1 MANIS
6 LASKYRPQTFADVVG
21 QDTVKK
27 VLSLASLQD
36 KVAPAYLL
44 SGTRGVGKTTLARI
58 FAKALNCANA
68 PTAEPCNECE
78 ACKKITQGA
87 FVDVIEIDGASNRGI
102 DDVRR
107 LRDAVG
113 YSPLEGRYKVIIIDE
128 AHMLTKEAF
137 NALLKTLEEPPRGV
151 VFILATTEQHKFP
164 ITILSRCQH
173 YIFKQVPEQS
183 IEKHLARVLDSER
196 IAFDEDSLAL
206 IARRAMGS
214 VRDSMSLLGQCLAL
228 SPHDIDGY
236 KLDSK
241 TVRQTL
247 GLAGI
252 EVTDRLLL
260 AMRTQDTA
268 KTAVLVRD
276 ILAEGVDIGF
286 FLGELVRLFRN
297 LFVLKEAGKQ
307 VLADLPLREVVR
319 LEEYA
324 GYFSSAFLHAGWQM
338 VLENQRRIL
347 QSYEP
352 AAALELLLLN
362 LTLLPR
368 LLPLE
373 NVMLPDENQEKQA
386 VRDKQSFQGTEQ
398 SGER

>member
-6 LASKYRPQTFADVVG
+6 LAAKYRPQTFAEVVG

-27 VLSLASLQD
+27 VLSLAALQD

-44 SGTRGVGKTTLARI
+44 SGTRGVGKTTIARI
-58 FAKALNCANA
+58 FAKALNCKNA
-68 PTAEPCNECE
+68 PTGEPCNECE
-78 ACKKITQGA
+78 ACRRITQGA

-102 DDVRR
+102 DDVRK
-107 LRDAVG
+107 LRESVG

-137 NALLKTLEEPPRGV
+137 NALLKTLEEPPSGV
-151 VFILATTEQHKFP
+151 VFILATTEPHKFP
-164 ITILSRCQH
+164 VTILSRCQL
-173 YIFKQVPEQS
+173 YVFKQVPEQN
-183 IEKHLARVLDSER
+183 IEQHLAKVLKNEQ
-196 IAFDEDSLAL
+196 IAYEDDALSL

-214 VRDSMSLLGQCLAL
+214 VRDAMSLLGQCLAL
-228 SPHDIDGY
+228 SPNDIEGF
-236 KLDSK
+236 KLESRI
-241 TVRQTL
+241 VRQTL

-252 EVTDRLLL
+252 EVMDRLLQ
-260 AMRTQDTA
+260 AMRNQDVA
-268 KTAVLVRD
+268 KTTMLVRD
-276 ILAEGVDIGF
+276 ILAEGIDIGF
-286 FLGELVRLFRN
+286 FLGELVRLLRS
-297 LFVLKEAGKQ
+297 LFVLKEAGKD

-319 LEEYA
+319 LEEQA
-324 GYFSSAFLHAGWQM
+324 SYFSAAYLHAGWQM

-352 AAALELLLLN
+352 ASALELLLLN

-373 NVMLPDENQEKQA
+373 NVILPEKNEGSPNTS
-386 VRDKQSFQGTEQ
+386 KL
-398 SGER
+398 GE

>member
-6 LASKYRPQTFADVVG
+6 LAAKYRPQTFAEVVG

-27 VLSLASLQD
+27 VLSLAAAQD

-58 FAKALNCANA
+58 FAKALNCEHA
-68 PTAEPCNECE
+68 PTGEPCNECE
-78 ACKKITQGA
+78 ACRRITQGA
-87 FVDVIEIDGASNRGI
+87 FVDVVEIDGASNRGI
-102 DDVRR
+102 DDVRK
-107 LRDAVG
+107 LRDSVG

-164 ITILSRCQH
+164 ITILSRCQL
-173 YIFKQVPEQS
+173 YVFKQVPEQK
-183 IEKHLARVLDSER
+183 IEQHLAKVLKNEQ
-196 IAFDEDSLAL
+196 IAYEDDALSL

-214 VRDSMSLLGQCLAL
+214 VRDAMSLLGQCLAL
-228 SPHDIDGY
+228 SPNDIEGF
-236 KLDSK
+236 KLESRV
-241 TVRQTL
+241 VRQTL

-252 EVTDRLLL
+252 EVMDRLLQT
-260 AMRTQDTA
+260 MQNQDVA
-268 KTAVLVRD
+268 KTTMLVRD
-276 ILAEGVDIGF
+276 ILAEGIDIGF
-286 FLGELVRLFRN
+286 FLGELVRLLRN
-297 LFVLKEAGKQ
+297 LFVLKEAGKD

-319 LEEYA
+319 LEEQA
-324 GYFSSAFLHAGWQM
+324 SYFSAAFLHAGWQM

-352 AAALELLLLN
+352 ASALELLLLN

-373 NVMLPDENQEKQA
+373 NVILPEKEKS
-386 VRDKQSFQGTEQ
+386 DGKL
-398 SGER
+398 GE

>member
-6 LASKYRPQTFADVVG
+6 LAAKYRPQTFAEVVG

-58 FAKALNCANA
+58 FAKALNCVNA

-78 ACKKITQGA
+78 HCKRITQGA
-87 FVDVIEIDGASNRGI
+87 FVDVVEIDGASNRGI

-107 LRDAVG
+107 LRESIG

-164 ITILSRCQH
+164 ITILSRCQL
-173 YIFKQVPEQS
+173 YIFKQVSEQS
-183 IEKHLARVLDSER
+183 IEAHLSRVLNSEK
-196 IAFDEDSLAL
+196 IAFEEDAVSL

-228 SPHDIDGY
+228 SPDDEEF
-236 KLDSK
+236 KLGTK
-241 TVRQTL
+241 IVRQTL
-247 GLAGI
+247 GLAGV
-252 EVTDRLLL
+252 EVMDRFLQ
-260 AMRTQDTA
+260 AIQNQDVA
-268 KTAVLVRD
+268 KTTMLVRD

-297 LFVLKEAGKQ
+297 LFILKEAGEKC
-307 VLADLPLREVVR
+307 LTELPLREVVR
-319 LEEYA
+319 LQENA
-324 GYFSSAFLHAGWQM
+324 SYFSTAFIHAAWQM
-338 VLENQRRIL
+338 ILENQRRIL

-362 LTLLPR
+362 ITLLPR

-373 NVMLPDENQEKQA
+373 NLVFKENEQKEKL
-386 VRDKQSFQGTEQ
+386 
-398 SGER
+398 GE

>member
-6 LASKYRPQTFADVVG
+6 LAAKYRPQTFAEVVG

-27 VLSLASLQD
+27 VLSLAALQD

-44 SGTRGVGKTTLARI
+44 SGTRGVGKTTIARI
-58 FAKALNCANA
+58 FAKALNCEHA
-68 PTAEPCNECE
+68 PTGEPCNQCE
-78 ACKKITQGA
+78 ACRRITQGA

-102 DDVRR
+102 DDVRK
-107 LRDAVG
+107 LRESVG

-151 VFILATTEQHKFP
+151 VFILATTEPHKFP
-164 ITILSRCQH
+164 VTILSRCQL
-173 YIFKQVPEQS
+173 YVFKQVPEQN
-183 IEKHLARVLDSER
+183 IEQHLAKVLKNEQ
-196 IAFDEDSLAL
+196 IAYEDDALSL

-214 VRDSMSLLGQCLAL
+214 VRDAMSLLGQCLAL
-228 SPHDIDGY
+228 SPNDIEGF
-236 KLDSK
+236 KLESRI
-241 TVRQTL
+241 VRQTL

-252 EVTDRLLL
+252 EVMDRLLL
-260 AMRTQDTA
+260 AMQKQDVA
-268 KTAVLVRD
+268 KTTMLVRD
-276 ILAEGVDIGF
+276 ILAEGIDIGF
-286 FLGELVRLFRN
+286 FLGELVRLLRN
-297 LFVLKEAGKQ
+297 LFVLKEAGKE
-307 VLADLPLREVVR
+307 VFADLPLREVVR
-319 LEEYA
+319 LEEQA
-324 GYFSSAFLHAGWQM
+324 SYFSTAYLHASWQM

-352 AAALELLLLN
+352 ASALELLLLN

-373 NVMLPDENQEKQA
+373 NVILPEKNEA
-386 VRDKQSFQGTEQ
+386 VPNAGKL
-398 SGER
+398 GE

>member
-6 LASKYRPQTFADVVG
+6 LAAKYRPQTFVEVVG

-58 FAKALNCANA
+58 FAKALNCVNA

-78 ACKKITQGA
+78 HCKRITQGA
-87 FVDVIEIDGASNRGI
+87 FVDVVEIDGASNRGI

-107 LRDAVG
+107 LRESIG

-164 ITILSRCQH
+164 ITILSRCQL
-173 YIFKQVPEQS
+173 YIFKQVSEQS
-183 IEKHLARVLDSER
+183 IEAHLSRVLNSEK
-196 IAFDEDSLAL
+196 IAFEEDAVSL

-228 SPHDIDGY
+228 SPDDEEF
-236 KLDSK
+236 KLGTK
-241 TVRQTL
+241 IVRQTL
-247 GLAGI
+247 GLAGV
-252 EVTDRLLL
+252 EVMDRFLQ
-260 AMRTQDTA
+260 AIQNQDVA
-268 KTAVLVRD
+268 KTTMLVRD

-297 LFVLKEAGKQ
+297 LFILKEAGEKC
-307 VLADLPLREVVR
+307 LTELPLREVVR
-319 LEEYA
+319 LQENA
-324 GYFSSAFLHAGWQM
+324 SYFSTAFIHAAWQM
-338 VLENQRRIL
+338 ILENQRRIL

-362 LTLLPR
+362 ITLLPR

-373 NVMLPDENQEKQA
+373 NLVFKENEQKEKL
-386 VRDKQSFQGTEQ
+386 
-398 SGER
+398 GE

>member
-6 LASKYRPQTFADVVG
+6 LAAKYRPQTFAEVVG

-58 FAKALNCANA
+58 FAKALNCVNA

-78 ACKKITQGA
+78 HCKRITQGA
-87 FVDVIEIDGASNRGI
+87 FVDVVEIDGASNRGI

-107 LRDAVG
+107 LRESIG

-164 ITILSRCQH
+164 ITILSRCQL
-173 YIFKQVPEQS
+173 YIFKQVSEQS
-183 IEKHLARVLDSER
+183 IEAHLSRVLNSEK
-196 IAFDEDSLAL
+196 IAFEEDAVSL

-228 SPHDIDGY
+228 SPDDEEF
-236 KLDSK
+236 KLGTK
-241 TVRQTL
+241 IVRQTL
-247 GLAGI
+247 GLAGV
-252 EVTDRLLL
+252 EVMDRFLQ
-260 AMRTQDTA
+260 AIQNQDVA
-268 KTAVLVRD
+268 KTTMLVRD

-297 LFVLKEAGKQ
+297 LFVLKEAGEKC
-307 VLADLPLREVVR
+307 LTELPLREVVR
-319 LEEYA
+319 LQENA
-324 GYFSSAFLHAGWQM
+324 SHFSTAFIHAAWQM
-338 VLENQRRIL
+338 ILENQRRIL

-362 LTLLPR
+362 ITLLPR

-373 NVMLPDENQEKQA
+373 NLVFKEK
-386 VRDKQSFQGTEQ
+386 EQ
-398 SGER
+398 KEKLGE

>member
-6 LASKYRPQTFADVVG
+6 LAAKYRPQTFAEVVG

-27 VLSLASLQD
+27 VLSLAAAQD

-58 FAKALNCANA
+58 FAKALNCKHA
-68 PTAEPCNECE
+68 PTGEPCNECE
-78 ACKKITQGA
+78 ACRRITQGA
-87 FVDVIEIDGASNRGI
+87 FVDVVEIDGASNRGI
-102 DDVRR
+102 DDVRK
-107 LRDAVG
+107 LRDSVG

-164 ITILSRCQH
+164 ITILSRCQL
-173 YIFKQVPEQS
+173 YVFKQVPEQK
-183 IEKHLARVLDSER
+183 IEQHLAKVLKNEQ
-196 IAFDEDSLAL
+196 IAYEDDALSL

-214 VRDSMSLLGQCLAL
+214 VRDAMSLLGQCLAL
-228 SPHDIDGY
+228 SPNDIEGF
-236 KLDSK
+236 KLESRV
-241 TVRQTL
+241 VRQTL

-252 EVTDRLLL
+252 EVMDRLLQ
-260 AMRTQDTA
+260 AMQNQDVA
-268 KTAVLVRD
+268 KTTMLVRD
-276 ILAEGVDIGF
+276 ILAEGIDIGF
-286 FLGELVRLFRN
+286 FLGELVRLLRN
-297 LFVLKEAGKQ
+297 LFVLKEAGKD

-319 LEEYA
+319 LEEQA
-324 GYFSSAFLHAGWQM
+324 SYFSAAFLHAGWQM

-352 AAALELLLLN
+352 ASALELLLLN

-373 NVMLPDENQEKQA
+373 NVILPEKEKS
-386 VRDKQSFQGTEQ
+386 DGSPNKSKL
-398 SGER
+398 GE

>member
-6 LASKYRPQTFADVVG
+6 LAAKYRPQTFAEVVG

-27 VLSLASLQD
+27 VLSLAAAQD

-58 FAKALNCANA
+58 FAKALNCKHA
-68 PTAEPCNECE
+68 PTGEPCNECE
-78 ACKKITQGA
+78 ACRRITQGA
-87 FVDVIEIDGASNRGI
+87 FVDVVEIDGASNRGI
-102 DDVRR
+102 DDVRK
-107 LRDAVG
+107 LRDSVG

-164 ITILSRCQH
+164 ITILSRCQL
-173 YIFKQVPEQS
+173 YVFKQVPEQK
-183 IEKHLARVLDSER
+183 IEQHLAKVLKNEQ
-196 IAFDEDSLAL
+196 IAYEDDALSL

-214 VRDSMSLLGQCLAL
+214 VRDAMSLLGQCLAL
-228 SPHDIDGY
+228 SPNDIEGF
-236 KLDSK
+236 KLESRV
-241 TVRQTL
+241 VRQTL

-252 EVTDRLLL
+252 EVMDRLLQ
-260 AMRTQDTA
+260 AMQNQDVA
-268 KTAVLVRD
+268 KTTMLVRD
-276 ILAEGVDIGF
+276 ILAEGIDIGF
-286 FLGELVRLFRN
+286 FLGELVRLLRN
-297 LFVLKEAGKQ
+297 LFVLKEAGKDI
-307 VLADLPLREVVR
+307 LADLPLREVVR
-319 LEEYA
+319 LEEQA
-324 GYFSSAFLHAGWQM
+324 SYFSAAFLHAGWQM

-352 AAALELLLLN
+352 ASALELLLLN

-373 NVMLPDENQEKQA
+373 NVILPEKEKS
-386 VRDKQSFQGTEQ
+386 DGSPNKSKL
-398 SGER
+398 GE

>member
-6 LASKYRPQTFADVVG
+6 LAAKYRPQTFAEVVG

-27 VLSLASLQD
+27 VLSLAAAQD

-58 FAKALNCANA
+58 FAKALNCKHA
-68 PTAEPCNECE
+68 PTGEPCNECE
-78 ACKKITQGA
+78 ACRRITQGA
-87 FVDVIEIDGASNRGI
+87 FVDVVEIDGASNRGI
-102 DDVRR
+102 DDVRK
-107 LRDAVG
+107 LRDSVG

-164 ITILSRCQH
+164 ITILSRCQL
-173 YIFKQVPEQS
+173 YVFKQVPEQK
-183 IEKHLARVLDSER
+183 IEQHLAKVLKNEQ
-196 IAFDEDSLAL
+196 IAYEDDALSL

-214 VRDSMSLLGQCLAL
+214 VRDAMSLLGQCLAL
-228 SPHDIDGY
+228 SPNDIEGF
-236 KLDSK
+236 KLESRV
-241 TVRQTL
+241 VRQTL

-252 EVTDRLLL
+252 EVMDRLLQ
-260 AMRTQDTA
+260 AMQNQDVA
-268 KTAVLVRD
+268 KTTMLVRD
-276 ILAEGVDIGF
+276 ILAEGIDIGF
-286 FLGELVRLFRN
+286 FLGELVRLLRN
-297 LFVLKEAGKQ
+297 LFVLKEAGKD

-319 LEEYA
+319 LEEQA
-324 GYFSSAFLHAGWQM
+324 SYFSAAFLHAGWQM

-352 AAALELLLLN
+352 ASALELLLLN

-368 LLPLE
+368 LLPFE
-373 NVMLPDENQEKQA
+373 NVILPEKEKS
-386 VRDKQSFQGTEQ
+386 DGSPNKSKL
-398 SGER
+398 GE

>member
-6 LASKYRPQTFADVVG
+6 LAAKYRPQTFAEVVG

-27 VLSLASLQD
+27 VLSLAAAQD

-58 FAKALNCANA
+58 FAKALNCEHA
-68 PTAEPCNECE
+68 PTGEPCNECE
-78 ACKKITQGA
+78 ACRRITQGA
-87 FVDVIEIDGASNRGI
+87 FVDVVEIDGASNRGI
-102 DDVRR
+102 DDVRK
-107 LRDAVG
+107 LRDSVG

-164 ITILSRCQH
+164 ITILSRCQL
-173 YIFKQVPEQS
+173 YVFKQVPEQK
-183 IEKHLARVLDSER
+183 IEQHLAKVLKNEQ
-196 IAFDEDSLAL
+196 IAYEDDALSL

-214 VRDSMSLLGQCLAL
+214 VRDAMSLLGQCLAL
-228 SPHDIDGY
+228 SPNDIEGF
-236 KLDSK
+236 KLESRV
-241 TVRQTL
+241 VRQTL

-252 EVTDRLLL
+252 EVMDRLLQ
-260 AMRTQDTA
+260 AMQNQDVA
-268 KTAVLVRD
+268 KTTMLVRD
-276 ILAEGVDIGF
+276 ILAEGIDIGF
-286 FLGELVRLFRN
+286 FLGELVRLLRN
-297 LFVLKEAGKQ
+297 LFVLKEAGKD

-319 LEEYA
+319 LEEQA
-324 GYFSSAFLHAGWQM
+324 SYFSAAFLHAGWQM

-352 AAALELLLLN
+352 ASALELLLLN

-373 NVMLPDENQEKQA
+373 NVILPEKEKS
-386 VRDKQSFQGTEQ
+386 DGKL
-398 SGER
+398 GE

>member
-6 LASKYRPQTFADVVG
+6 LAAKYRPQTFAEVVG

-36 KVAPAYLL
+36 KVAPAYLF

-68 PTAEPCNECE
+68 PAAEPCNECE
-78 ACKKITQGA
+78 ACRRITQGA
-87 FVDVIEIDGASNRGI
+87 FVDVVEIDGASNRGI
-102 DDVRR
+102 DDVRK
-107 LRDAVG
+107 LRESIG

-164 ITILSRCQH
+164 VTILSRCQL
-173 YIFKQVPEQS
+173 YVFKQVPEQT
-183 IEKHLARVLDSER
+183 IENHLVKVLNSEK
-196 IAFDEDSLAL
+196 IAFDENAVAL

-214 VRDSMSLLGQCLAL
+214 VRDAMSLLGQCLAL
-228 SPHDIDGY
+228 SPDDIEGF
-236 KLDSK
+236 KLESRI
-241 TVRQTL
+241 VRQTL

-252 EVTDRLLL
+252 EVMDRFLL
-260 AMRTQDTA
+260 AVQTQDVA
-268 KTAVLVRD
+268 KMTVLVRD
-276 ILAEGVDIGF
+276 ILAEGIDIGF

-297 LFVLKEAGKQ
+297 LFLLKEAGKDI
-307 VLADLPLREVVR
+307 LSDLPLREVIR
-319 LEEYA
+319 LEEQA
-324 GYFSSAFLHAGWQM
+324 SYFSAAFLHAAWQM

-352 AAALELLLLN
+352 ASALELLLLN

-373 NVMLPDENQEKQA
+373 NLVLPEK
-386 VRDKQSFQGTEQ
+386 KQGESL
-398 SGER
+398 GER

>member
-6 LASKYRPQTFADVVG
+6 LAAKYRPQTFAEVVG

-27 VLSLASLQD
+27 VLSLAALQD

-44 SGTRGVGKTTLARI
+44 SGTRGVGKTTIARI
-58 FAKALNCANA
+58 FAKALNCEHA
-68 PTAEPCNECE
+68 PTGEPCNQCE
-78 ACKKITQGA
+78 ACRRITQGA

-102 DDVRR
+102 DDVRK
-107 LRDAVG
+107 LRESVG

-151 VFILATTEQHKFP
+151 VFILATTEPHKFP
-164 ITILSRCQH
+164 VTILSRCQL
-173 YIFKQVPEQS
+173 YVFKQVPEQN
-183 IEKHLARVLDSER
+183 IEQHLAKVLKNEQ
-196 IAFDEDSLAL
+196 IAYEDDALSL

-214 VRDSMSLLGQCLAL
+214 VRDAMSLLGQCLAL
-228 SPHDIDGY
+228 SPNDIEGF
-236 KLDSK
+236 KLESRI
-241 TVRQTL
+241 VRQTL

-252 EVTDRLLL
+252 EVMDRLLL
-260 AMRTQDTA
+260 AMQKQDVA
-268 KTAVLVRD
+268 KTTMLVRD
-276 ILAEGVDIGF
+276 ILAEGIDIGF
-286 FLGELVRLFRN
+286 FLGELVRLLRN
-297 LFVLKEAGKQ
+297 LFVLKEAGKE

-319 LEEYA
+319 LEEQA
-324 GYFSSAFLHAGWQM
+324 SYFSTAYLHASWQM

-352 AAALELLLLN
+352 ASALELLLLN

-373 NVMLPDENQEKQA
+373 NVILPEKNEA
-386 VRDKQSFQGTEQ
+386 VPNAGKL
-398 SGER
+398 GE

>member
-6 LASKYRPQTFADVVG
+6 LAAKYRPQTFAEVVG

-36 KVAPAYLL
+36 KVAPAYLF

-68 PTAEPCNECE
+68 PAAEPCNECE
-78 ACKKITQGA
+78 ACRRITQGA
-87 FVDVIEIDGASNRGI
+87 FVDVVEIDGASNRGI
-102 DDVRR
+102 DDVRK
-107 LRDAVG
+107 LRESIG

-164 ITILSRCQH
+164 VTILSRCQL
-173 YIFKQVPEQS
+173 YVFKQVPEQT
-183 IEKHLARVLDSER
+183 IENHLAKVLNSEK
-196 IAFDEDSLAL
+196 IAFDENAVAL

-214 VRDSMSLLGQCLAL
+214 VRDAMSLLGQCLAL
-228 SPHDIDGY
+228 SPDDVEGF
-236 KLDSK
+236 KLESRI
-241 TVRQTL
+241 VRQTL
-247 GLAGI
+247 GLAGV
-252 EVTDRLLL
+252 EVMDRFLL
-260 AMRTQDTA
+260 AVQTQDVA
-268 KTAVLVRD
+268 KMTVLVRD
-276 ILAEGVDIGF
+276 ILAEGIDIGF

-297 LFVLKEAGKQ
+297 LFLLKEAGKDI
-307 VLADLPLREVVR
+307 LSDLPLREVIR
-319 LEEYA
+319 LEEQA
-324 GYFSSAFLHAGWQM
+324 TYFSSAFLHAAWQM

-352 AAALELLLLN
+352 ASALELLLLN

-368 LLPLE
+368 LLPFE
-373 NVMLPDENQEKQA
+373 NLVLPEKKQEE
-386 VRDKQSFQGTEQ
+386 SL
-398 SGER
+398 GER

>member
-6 LASKYRPQTFADVVG
+6 LAAKYRPQTFAEVVG

-27 VLSLASLQD
+27 VLSLAALQD

-44 SGTRGVGKTTLARI
+44 SGTRGVGKTTIARI
-58 FAKALNCANA
+58 FAKALNCKNA
-68 PTAEPCNECE
+68 PTGEPCNECE
-78 ACKKITQGA
+78 ACRRITQGA

-102 DDVRR
+102 DDVRK
-107 LRDAVG
+107 LRESVG

-164 ITILSRCQH
+164 ITILSRCQL
-173 YIFKQVPEQS
+173 YVFKQVPEQK
-183 IEKHLARVLDSER
+183 IEQHLAKVLKNEQ
-196 IAFDEDSLAL
+196 IAYEDDALSL

-214 VRDSMSLLGQCLAL
+214 VRDAMSLLGQCLAL
-228 SPHDIDGY
+228 SPNDIEGF
-236 KLDSK
+236 KLESRI
-241 TVRQTL
+241 VRQTL

-252 EVTDRLLL
+252 EVMDRLLQ
-260 AMRTQDTA
+260 AMRNQDVA
-268 KTAVLVRD
+268 KTTMLVRD
-276 ILAEGVDIGF
+276 ILAEGIDIGF
-286 FLGELVRLFRN
+286 FLGELVRLLRS
-297 LFVLKEAGKQ
+297 LFVLKEAGKD

-319 LEEYA
+319 LEEQA
-324 GYFSSAFLHAGWQM
+324 SYFSAAYLHAGWQM

-352 AAALELLLLN
+352 ASALELLLLN

-373 NVMLPDENQEKQA
+373 NVILPEKNEGSPNTS
-386 VRDKQSFQGTEQ
+386 KL
-398 SGER
+398 GE

>member
-6 LASKYRPQTFADVVG
+6 LAAKYRPQTFAEVVG

-68 PTAEPCNECE
+68 PTGEPCNRCE
-78 ACKKITQGA
+78 ACKRITQGA
-87 FVDVIEIDGASNRGI
+87 FVDVVEIDGASNRGI

-107 LRDAVG
+107 LRESVG

-151 VFILATTEQHKFP
+151 VFILATTEPHKFP
-164 ITILSRCQH
+164 VTILSRCQL
-173 YIFKQVPEQS
+173 YVFKQVPEHN
-183 IEKHLARVLDSER
+183 IEQHLAKILKNEQ
-196 IAFDEDSLAL
+196 IAYDDDALAL

-214 VRDSMSLLGQCLAL
+214 VRDAMSLLGQCLAL
-228 SPHDIDGY
+228 SPDDIEGY
-236 KLDSK
+236 KLESRV
-241 TVRQTL
+241 VRQTL

-252 EVTDRLLL
+252 EVMDRLLQ
-260 AMRTQDTA
+260 AMQNQDVA
-268 KTAVLVRD
+268 KTTVLVRD
-276 ILAEGVDIGF
+276 VLAEGIDIGF

-297 LFVLKEAGKQ
+297 LFVLKEAGKE

-319 LEEYA
+319 LEEQA
-324 GYFSSAFLHAGWQM
+324 SHFSAAFLHAGWQM

-352 AAALELLLLN
+352 ASALELLLLN

-373 NVMLPDENQEKQA
+373 NVMPPKNE
-386 VRDKQSFQGTEQ
+386 DKQHENKP
-398 SGER
+398 GE

>member
-6 LASKYRPQTFADVVG
+6 LAAKYRPQTFAEVVG

-36 KVAPAYLL
+36 KVAPAYLF

-68 PTAEPCNECE
+68 PAAEPCNECE
-78 ACKKITQGA
+78 ACRRITQGA
-87 FVDVIEIDGASNRGI
+87 FVDVVEIDGASNRGI
-102 DDVRR
+102 DDVRK
-107 LRDAVG
+107 LRESIG

-164 ITILSRCQH
+164 VTILSRCQL
-173 YIFKQVPEQS
+173 YVFKQVPEQT
-183 IEKHLARVLDSER
+183 IENHLAKVLNSEK
-196 IAFDEDSLAL
+196 IAFDENAVAL

-214 VRDSMSLLGQCLAL
+214 VRDAMSLLGQCLAL
-228 SPHDIDGY
+228 SSDDVEGF
-236 KLDSK
+236 KLESRI
-241 TVRQTL
+241 VRQTL

-252 EVTDRLLL
+252 EVMDRFLL
-260 AMRTQDTA
+260 AVQTQDVA
-268 KTAVLVRD
+268 KMTVLVRD
-276 ILAEGVDIGF
+276 ILAEGIDIGF

-297 LFVLKEAGKQ
+297 LFLLKEAGKDI
-307 VLADLPLREVVR
+307 LSDLPLREVIR
-319 LEEYA
+319 LEEQA
-324 GYFSSAFLHAGWQM
+324 TYFSSAYLHAAWQM

-352 AAALELLLLN
+352 ASALELLLLN

-373 NVMLPDENQEKQA
+373 NLVLPEKKQEE
-386 VRDKQSFQGTEQ
+386 SL
-398 SGER
+398 GER

>member
-6 LASKYRPQTFADVVG
+6 LAAKYRPQTFAEVVG

-36 KVAPAYLL
+36 KVAPAYLF

-68 PTAEPCNECE
+68 PVAEPCNECE
-78 ACKKITQGA
+78 ACRRITQGA
-87 FVDVIEIDGASNRGI
+87 FVDVVEIDGASNRGI
-102 DDVRR
+102 DDVRK
-107 LRDAVG
+107 LRESIG

-164 ITILSRCQH
+164 VTILSRCQL
-173 YIFKQVPEQS
+173 YVFKQVPEQT
-183 IEKHLARVLDSER
+183 IENHLAKVLNSEK
-196 IAFDEDSLAL
+196 IAFDENAVAL

-214 VRDSMSLLGQCLAL
+214 VRDAMSLLGQCLAL
-228 SPHDIDGY
+228 SPDDVEGF
-236 KLDSK
+236 KLESRI
-241 TVRQTL
+241 VRQTL

-252 EVTDRLLL
+252 EVMDRFLL
-260 AMRTQDTA
+260 AVQTQDVA
-268 KTAVLVRD
+268 KMTVLVRD
-276 ILAEGVDIGF
+276 ILAEGIDIGF

-297 LFVLKEAGKQ
+297 LFLLKEAGKDI
-307 VLADLPLREVVR
+307 LSDLPLREVIR
-319 LEEYA
+319 LEEQA
-324 GYFSSAFLHAGWQM
+324 TYFSSAYLHAAWQM

-352 AAALELLLLN
+352 ASALELLLLN

-373 NVMLPDENQEKQA
+373 NLVLPEKKQEE
-386 VRDKQSFQGTEQ
+386 SL
-398 SGER
+398 GER

>member
-6 LASKYRPQTFADVVG
+6 LAAKYRPQTFAEVVG

-36 KVAPAYLL
+36 KVAPAYLF

-68 PTAEPCNECE
+68 PAAEPCNECE
-78 ACKKITQGA
+78 ACRRITQGA
-87 FVDVIEIDGASNRGI
+87 FVDVVEIDGASNRGI
-102 DDVRR
+102 DDVRK
-107 LRDAVG
+107 LRESIG

-164 ITILSRCQH
+164 VTILSRCQL
-173 YIFKQVPEQS
+173 YVFKQVPEQT
-183 IEKHLARVLDSER
+183 IENHLAKVLNSEK
-196 IAFDEDSLAL
+196 IAFDENAVAL

-214 VRDSMSLLGQCLAL
+214 VRDAMSLLGQCLAL
-228 SPHDIDGY
+228 SPDDVEGF
-236 KLDSK
+236 KLESRI
-241 TVRQTL
+241 VRQTL

-252 EVTDRLLL
+252 EVMDRFLL
-260 AMRTQDTA
+260 AVQTQDVA
-268 KTAVLVRD
+268 KMTVLVRD
-276 ILAEGVDIGF
+276 ILAEGIDIGF

-297 LFVLKEAGKQ
+297 LFLLKEAGKDI
-307 VLADLPLREVVR
+307 LSDLPLREVIR
-319 LEEYA
+319 LEEQA
-324 GYFSSAFLHAGWQM
+324 TYFSSAFLHAAWQM

-352 AAALELLLLN
+352 ASALELLLLN

-373 NVMLPDENQEKQA
+373 NLVLPEKKQEE
-386 VRDKQSFQGTEQ
+386 SL
-398 SGER
+398 GER

>member
-6 LASKYRPQTFADVVG
+6 LAAKYRPQTFAEVVG

-36 KVAPAYLL
+36 KVAPAYLF

-68 PTAEPCNECE
+68 PAAEPCNECE
-78 ACKKITQGA
+78 ACRRITQGA
-87 FVDVIEIDGASNRGI
+87 FVDVVEIDGASNRGI
-102 DDVRR
+102 DDVRK
-107 LRDAVG
+107 LRESIG

-164 ITILSRCQH
+164 VTILSRCQL
-173 YIFKQVPEQS
+173 YVFKQVPEQT
-183 IEKHLARVLDSER
+183 IENHLAKVLNSEK
-196 IAFDEDSLAL
+196 IVFDENAVAL

-214 VRDSMSLLGQCLAL
+214 VRDAMSLLGQCLAL
-228 SPHDIDGY
+228 SPDDVEGF
-236 KLDSK
+236 KLESRI
-241 TVRQTL
+241 VRQTL
-247 GLAGI
+247 GLAGV
-252 EVTDRLLL
+252 EVMDRFLL
-260 AMRTQDTA
+260 AVQTQDVA
-268 KTAVLVRD
+268 KMTVLVRD
-276 ILAEGVDIGF
+276 ILAEGIDIGF

-297 LFVLKEAGKQ
+297 LFILKEAGKDI
-307 VLADLPLREVVR
+307 LSDLPLREVIR
-319 LEEYA
+319 LEEQA
-324 GYFSSAFLHAGWQM
+324 TYFSSAFLHAAWQM

-352 AAALELLLLN
+352 ASALELLLLN

-373 NVMLPDENQEKQA
+373 NLVLPEKKQEE
-386 VRDKQSFQGTEQ
+386 SL
-398 SGER
+398 GER

>member
-6 LASKYRPQTFADVVG
+6 LAAKYRPQTFAEVVG

-58 FAKALNCANA
+58 FAKALNCVNA

-78 ACKKITQGA
+78 HCKRITQGA
-87 FVDVIEIDGASNRGI
+87 FVDVVEIDGASNRGI

-107 LRDAVG
+107 LRESIG

-164 ITILSRCQH
+164 ITILSRCQL
-173 YIFKQVPEQS
+173 YIFKQVSEQS
-183 IEKHLARVLDSER
+183 IESHLSRVLSSEK
-196 IAFDEDSLAL
+196 IAFDEDAVSL

-228 SPHDIDGY
+228 SPDDEEF
-236 KLDSK
+236 KLGTK
-241 TVRQTL
+241 IVRQTL
-247 GLAGI
+247 GLAGV
-252 EVTDRLLL
+252 EVMDRLLQ
-260 AMRTQDTA
+260 AIQNQDVA
-268 KTAVLVRD
+268 KTTMLVRD

-297 LFVLKEAGKQ
+297 LFVLKEAGEKC
-307 VLADLPLREVVR
+307 LSEMPLREVVR
-319 LEEYA
+319 LQENA
-324 GYFSSAFLHAGWQM
+324 SYFSTAFIHAAWQM
-338 VLENQRRIL
+338 ILENQRRIL

-362 LTLLPR
+362 ITLLPR

-373 NVMLPDENQEKQA
+373 NLLVKENGEKL
-386 VRDKQSFQGTEQ
+386 
-398 SGER
+398 GE

>member
-6 LASKYRPQTFADVVG
+6 LAAKYRPQTFAEVVG

-58 FAKALNCANA
+58 FAKALNCVNA

-78 ACKKITQGA
+78 HCKRITQGA
-87 FVDVIEIDGASNRGI
+87 FVDVVEIDGASNRGI

-107 LRDAVG
+107 LRESIG

-164 ITILSRCQH
+164 ITILSRCQL
-173 YIFKQVPEQS
+173 YIFKQVSEQS
-183 IEKHLARVLDSER
+183 IEAHLSRVLNSEK
-196 IAFDEDSLAL
+196 IAFEEDAVSL

-228 SPHDIDGY
+228 SPDDEEF
-236 KLDSK
+236 KLGTK
-241 TVRQTL
+241 IVRQTL
-247 GLAGI
+247 GLAGV
-252 EVTDRLLL
+252 EVMDRFLQ
-260 AMRTQDTA
+260 AIQNQDVA
-268 KTAVLVRD
+268 KTTMLVRD

-297 LFVLKEAGKQ
+297 LFILKEAGEKC
-307 VLADLPLREVVR
+307 LTELPLREVVR
-319 LEEYA
+319 LQENA
-324 GYFSSAFLHAGWQM
+324 SHFSTAFIHAAWQM
-338 VLENQRRIL
+338 ILENQRRIL

-362 LTLLPR
+362 ITLLPR

-373 NVMLPDENQEKQA
+373 NLVFKENEQKEKL
-386 VRDKQSFQGTEQ
+386 
-398 SGER
+398 GE